1 LADRRS
7 RPRGA
12 VPALGLALA
21 LAVLGCQPAAPPAV
35 QPPAGTAPSAT
46 AVAAP
51 GATAAVRP
59 LPLRMAYAARNGS
72 QALAQLLLDSG
83 LLADNGLDA
92 TLIYT
97 DGPPRTVAA
106 LVTGELDVAFLGG
119 EPAFRAAVEGAD
131 VVAIAGIVNRREHI
145 LFSAPEVRTV
155 ADLRGKRVAING
167 IQSADHQSVLDAL
180 RHYGVDANDVG
191 FLVVGGGQQNR
202 LTAIQTGA
210 VDAAGL
216 QPPITA
222 RARALGLNQLLAV
235 GEVVDRAIPN
245 TAVVS
250 SRAAIAERP
259 EVLRRFARALVQGIH
274 LYSAEPEVTLRALAA
289 FFDLDLAENRA
300 DLEETQKHYA
310 ALYPALPY
318 PPLEG
323 YRALLEEIAE
333 TNPRASGYRLA
344 DAVDESFI
352 RALDPSGPAGEPAA
366 R

>member
-1 LADRRS
+1 M
-7 RPRGA
+7 
-12 VPALGLALA
+12 LALLVA
-21 LAVLGCQPAAPPAV
+21 LTLAAMGCQPAAPAAARPT
-35 QPPAGTAPSAT
+35 AGTAPSAT
-46 AVAAP
+46 AAAEP
-51 GATAAVRP
+51 GAPAAVRP

-72 QALAQLLLDSG
+72 QALAQVLLDSG
-83 LLADNGLDA
+83 LLADNGLEA
-92 TLIYT
+92 SLMFT

-106 LVTGELDVAFLGG
+106 LLAGDIDVAFLGG

-131 VVAIAGIVNRREHI
+131 VVVIAGIVNRREHI
-145 LFSAPEVRTV
+145 LFSAPDIRAI
-155 ADLRGKRVAING
+155 ADLHGKRVAING

-180 RHYGVDANDVG
+180 RHYGVDPNEVS

-210 VDAAGL
+210 VDAAAL

-235 GEVVDRAIPN
+235 GEVVDRPIPN
-245 TAVVS
+245 TSVVS
-250 SRAAIAERP
+250 SRAVVAERP
-259 EVLRRFARALVQGIH
+259 EVLRRFAGALVQGIQ
-274 LYSAEPEVTLRALAA
+274 LYSTQPEVTLRALAA
-289 FFDLDLAENRA
+289 FFDLELAENRA

-323 YRALLEEIAE
+323 YRALLDEIAE
-333 TNPRASGYRLA
+333 TNPRASSYRLA

-352 RALDPSGPAGEPAA
+352 RALDSSAPAREPTVH
-366 R
+366 